1 MGNMYDK
8 IAEDIKQAM
17 RDGDASKRNCL
28 RMVISEIKNMTVNAG
43 REVTDEVC
51 IAVLHRQEK
60 MHVDS
65 VEQFKAAGREDLV
78 QKEEQELSVIRAYL
92 PKTLSNAE
100 TEAAVE
106 KVIADNGFERSKK
119 MMGQIMK
126 ALAGIP
132 GISQVPGVDKRAAAV
147 YLSKELK

>member
-17 RDGDASKRNCL
+17 KDGDASKRDCL
-28 RMVISEIKNMTVNAG
+28 RMIVSDIKNITVNEG
-43 REVTDEVC
+43 KEVTDEAC
-51 IAVLHRQEK
+51 MRVL
-60 MHVDS
+60 
-65 VEQFKAAGREDLV
+65 QFKAAGREDLV

-92 PKTLSNAE
+92 PKALGKAE

-106 KVIADNGFERSKK
+106 KAIADNGFERSKK

-132 GISQVPGVDKRAAAV
+132 GIDRRAAAA